1 MSNININQYDS
12 YYEADYSIV
21 ANRGTASPFVY
32 YMQSKV
38 EKHSTTSD
46 EAKILEIA
54 AGNGEH
60 LSYRRSIGKFYVL
73 SDYNPRML
81 ENAKNRFNNSDF
93 KNSLRFVLA
102 DIYSLPFDDESFDQ
116 LVVTC
121 LLHHLADLNKAF
133 TEMRRVIKPEGRITI
148 YVSCDPGLVNRI
160 IRKLIIIPRA
170 KKYSKID
177 YENFI
182 ATEHFRHFSSI
193 RTILRNFFC
202 NDSIREFFYP
212 LKFKS
217 WNFNAFC
224 IFEIRK
230 VGENDQE

>member
-1 MSNININQYDS
+1 MSNLNNNQYSS
-12 YYEADYSIV
+12 YYEVDYSIV
-21 ANRGTASPFVY
+21 ANRGIASPFVY
-32 YMQSKV
+32 YMHSKV

-46 EAKILEIA
+46 KAKILEIA

-60 LSYRRSIGKFYVL
+60 LSHRRTIGNLYVL

-81 ENAKNRFNNSDF
+81 ENAKNRFKNSEY
-93 KNSLRFVLA
+93 KNSLSFVSA
-102 DIYSLPFDDESFDQ
+102 NIYTLPFDDESFDQ
-116 LVVTC
+116 IVVTC

-133 TEMRRVIKPEGRITI
+133 MEIKRVIKPKGRITI
-148 YVSCDPGLVNRI
+148 YVSCDPGVVNRI
-160 IRKLIIIPRA
+160 IRKLIIIPRVR
-170 KKYSKID
+170 KYSKIN

-193 RTILRNFFC
+193 RTILRNFFYD
-202 NDSIREFFYP
+202 DSIREYFYP
-212 LKFKS
+212 LKLKS

-230 VGENDQE
+230 GELNDQE